1 MIIGFIGIG
10 QMGRHMA
17 RHIQAAGYD
26 LAVNDIQ
33 KEAAAGLL
41 EKGAAWADTPESLT
55 ESCRVVISS
64 LPSPRSVE
72 EVVYGKKGLKAG
84 WKKDDIYI
92 DMSTNSPLTVRSIAE
107 DAKRMGVHVLDAPV
121 SGGTIGAEKGT
132 LTIMVGGDAEALQKV
147 RPVLETMGKNIYHVG
162 DIGCGNITKLV
173 NNLIALG
180 CNSITA
186 EGFALGAK
194 AGIEPDTLFEILKV
208 STANNWDLQQYPSTV
223 LKGNFE
229 PGFKISLAYKDIGLA
244 LDLGKSYGV
253 PLPVGQAVKKDLGEA
268 MDAGFADKGVDAVI
282 LNLEKITGTPVR
294 TSK

>member
-1 MIIGFIGIG
+1 MKIGFIGIG

-26 LAVNDIQ
+26 LVVNDIQ
-33 KEAAAGLL
+33 KESAAGLL
-41 EKGAAWADTPESLT
+41 EKGAAWADTPEVIT

-64 LPSPRSVE
+64 LPNPRIVE

-84 WKKDDIYI
+84 WKKSDIYI
-92 DMSTNSPLTVRSIAE
+92 DMSTNSPLTVRRVAQ
-107 DAKRMGVHVLDAPV
+107 DAKAMGVSVLDAPV

-194 AGIEPDTLFEILKV
+194 AGIKPDTLFEILKV

-253 PLPVGQAVKKDLGEA
+253 PLPVGQAVKKDLQEA
-268 MDAGFADKGVDAVI
+268 MDAGFSDKGVDAVI

>member
-1 MIIGFIGIG
+1 MKIGFIGIG
-10 QMGRHMA
+10 QMGRHMS

-26 LAVNDIQ
+26 LVVNDIQ

-41 EKGAAWADTPESLT
+41 GQGAVWADTPESLT
-55 ESCRVVISS
+55 KSCRIVISS
-64 LPSPRSVE
+64 LPNPRIVE

-84 WKKDDIYI
+84 WKKGDIYV
-92 DMSTNSPLTVRSIAE
+92 DMSTNSPLTIRNIAE
-107 DAKRMGVHVLDAPV
+107 DAKGMGVSVLDAPV

-132 LTIMVGGDAEALQKV
+132 LTIMVGGDAKALQKV

-194 AGIEPDTLFEILKV
+194 AGIKPDTLFEILKV

-268 MDAGFADKGVDAVI
+268 MDAGFSDKGVDAVI

-294 TSK
+294 TSR